1 MENLYTVQE
10 VSKLLK
16 VSKNRVYDMIHAG
29 LLPVMKMG
37 GIKVRESA
45 LEAFLQKYEGYDIT
59 DPQKVNVLDVKE
71 LFWQL
76 KKL

>member
-16 VSKNRVYDMIHAG
+16 VSKNRVYDIIHAG

-59 DPQKVNVLDVKE
+59 DPQNVNVLDVEKM
-71 LFWQL
+71 F
-76 KKL
+76 